1 MVNVVRPAFRRFTVN
16 VTHTGSVWVAEC
28 DELGLVTEADTFDAL
43 TERAWQIA
51 PELAAENGL
60 GVNAAGM
67 HLLFQH
73 EQSAPERR
81 AL

>member
-1 MVNVVRPAFRRFTVN
+1 MPNVVRNSFRRFVVK
-16 VTHTGSVWVAEC
+16 VTHTDGVWIAEC
-28 DELGLVTEADTFDAL
+28 EELGLVTEADSFDAL

-60 GVNAAGM
+60 GTDAAGM

-73 EQSAPERR
+73 EQSAPELL